1 MVDVDGEPDYG
12 IPGAWPWEVA
22 ERDHEL
28 QNPTSAEKI
37 RLLGDHLRLGPGSRV
52 LDLASGAGG
61 PARILA
67 RAFRCHVTCVE
78 VLDEF
83 VARARV
89 AASAAGLQQ
98 LIDVRQGDA
107 RAVVLVDGAWDAALC
122 LGAAFVW
129 GHVGDAAATL
139 APAVPPGGHVAIG
152 EPYWRRWPLPADA
165 NDHGWVGLQET
176 VERFTSSGLALTGI
190 IAASEDD
197 WDRYES
203 LHWRALEEWLAVQPD
218 DAEHAALRARHESLR
233 RHYLAFQREWMGWA
247 IFVGRRP

>member
-1 MVDVDGEPDYG
+1 VPEPASDPDYG
-12 IPGAWPWEVA
+12 IPPAWPWAVV

-37 RLLGDHLRLGPGSRV
+37 RQLGEHLRLGAGSRV
-52 LDLASGAGG
+52 LDLAAGAGG

-78 VLDEF
+78 LLDEF
-83 VARARV
+83 VARAR
-89 AASAAGLQQ
+89 ASASAVGLQQ

-107 RAVVLVDGAWDAALC
+107 RDVVLVDGGWDVAMC

-129 GHVGDAAATL
+129 GHVGDAAAVL

-152 EPYWRRWPLPADA
+152 EPYWRRWPLPEGA
-165 NDHGWVGLQET
+165 NDHGYVGLEAT
-176 VERFTSSGLALTGI
+176 VERFETSGLALTGL
-190 IAASEDD
+190 IASSEED

-203 LHWRALEEWLAVQPD
+203 LHWRALEEWLAVRPD
-218 DAEHAALRARHESLR
+218 DAEHAAIRAQHESLR
-233 RHYLAFQREWMGWA
+233 RHYVAFQRAWLGWA

>member
-1 MVDVDGEPDYG
+1 M
-12 IPGAWPWEVA
+12 
-22 ERDHEL
+22 
-28 QNPTSAEKI
+28 
-37 RLLGDHLRLGPGSRV
+37 

-67 RAFRCHVTCVE
+67 RGFRCHVTCVE
-78 VLDEF
+78 LLDEF

-89 AASAAGLQQ
+89 GASAAGLQQ

-107 RAVVLVDGAWDAALC
+107 RDVVLVDAGWDAVLC

-139 APAVPPGGHVAIG
+139 APAVSPGGHVAIG
-152 EPYWRRWPLPADA
+152 EPYWRRWPLPEGA
-165 NDHGWVGLQET
+165 NDHGYVDLEAT
-176 VERFTSSGLALTGI
+176 VERFTSSGLALTGV
-190 IAASEDD
+190 IASSEDD

-218 DAEHAALRARHESLR
+218 DAEHAAIRAQHEWRAAALHRVPARLAGLGDLR
-233 RHYLAFQREWMGWA
+233 RPPRLRPYAARLEHDEREAGLPRA
-247 IFVGRRP
+247 AAAAGAEAAAAATAEREQ